1 MIAGEAKGRTL
12 VVPRGGGTR
21 SATDRIRETLFAIV
35 EPELEGARVLD
46 LFAGAGTLGIEA
58 LSRGAARAT
67 FVERG
72 AEAVKALRRNLAA
85 TNFGARSE
93 VVAANVIA
101 YLDSRPRG
109 PFDVV
114 FCDPPFADVGIAEA
128 TLGHDGLRSAVAP
141 DGLVVARAHGKHLPA
156 VPAFVHIARVKEI
169 GEEKLLFLR
178 YGLTRRRPEAEPT
191 GDDE

>member
-1 MIAGEAKGRTL
+1 MRVIAGDAKGRTL

-35 EPELEGARVLD
+35 EPELPRARVLD

-58 LSRGAARAT
+58 LSRGSARAT

-72 AEAVKALRRNLAA
+72 AEAVKALRRNLAT

-93 VVAANVIA
+93 VVVANVIA

-109 PFDVV
+109 PFDIV
-114 FCDPPFADVGIAEA
+114 FCDPPFSDVGIAEA
-128 TLGHDGLRSAVAP
+128 TLGHEGLRSAVAQS
-141 DGLVVARAHGKHLPA
+141 GLIVARAHGKHLPA
-156 VPAFVHIARVKEI
+156 VPAFLDVARVKEI

-178 YGLTRRRPEAEPT
+178 YIDSTAG
-191 GDDE
+191 G

>member
-1 MIAGEAKGRTL
+1 MRVIAGEAKGRTL

-21 SATDRIRETLFAIV
+21 SATDRIRETLFAII
-35 EPELEGARVLD
+35 EPELDGARVLD

-72 AEAVKALRRNLAA
+72 GEAVKALRRNLEA
-85 TNFGARSE
+85 TNFGTRSE
-93 VVAANVIA
+93 VIGANVIA

-109 PFDVV
+109 PFDIV
-114 FCDPPFADVGIAEA
+114 FCDPPFADVAGAEA
-128 TLGHDGLRSAVAP
+128 TLGHDALRSAVAP
-141 DGLVVARAHGKHLPA
+141 GALVVARAHGKHLPPL
-156 VPAFVHIARVKEI
+156 PASLQVARVKEI

-178 YGLTRRRPEAEPT
+178 YGLATRRPDAEAD
-191 GDDE
+191 G